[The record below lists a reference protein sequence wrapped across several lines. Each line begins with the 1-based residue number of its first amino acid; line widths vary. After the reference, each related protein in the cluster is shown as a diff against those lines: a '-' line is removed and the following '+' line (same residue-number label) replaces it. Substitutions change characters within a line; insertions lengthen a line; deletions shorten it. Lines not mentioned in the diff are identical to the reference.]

1 MQNLLEHVESMNTLH
16 ESKEILAQRIAQI
29 CEEVTSSRG
38 KKGDIVAQQIKE
50 YIREHATEPN
60 LSNQEIAEHFHMNI
74 SYLSTFFKDM
84 TGMSPLAYIHKV
96 RLDNAKELL
105 LNTVLTVETIS
116 EKVGLSN
123 SVALTRLFKKYEGT
137 TPAVYRKRNRR

>member
-1 MQNLLEHVESMNTLH
+1 MNTLH

-50 YIREHATEPN
+50 YIREHAAEPN

-84 TGMSPLAYIHKV
+84 TGMSPLVYIHKV